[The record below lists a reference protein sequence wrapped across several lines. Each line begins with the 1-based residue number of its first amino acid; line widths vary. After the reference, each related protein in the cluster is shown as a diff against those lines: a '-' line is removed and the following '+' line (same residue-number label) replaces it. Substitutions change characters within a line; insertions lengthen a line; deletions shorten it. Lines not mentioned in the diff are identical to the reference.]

1 MGSVADNFLRVL
13 VNRNEIDVAIDDIGY
28 TLFVSYYCLALSVG
42 RLFLLN
48 GQLSLSRLISLD
60 LLASERTG
68 LF

>member
-28 TLFVSYYCLALSVG
+28 TLFVSYYCLALAVG
-42 RLFLLN
+42 RLFLLK
-48 GQLSLSRLISLD
+48 GQLRLSRLISLD